1 VQFAQVFSQEYMYM
15 TSWGQVLTV
24 SFQNLWLGVVS
35 FVPNLVVAI
44 IIVILGWLIGALFGR
59 AIWQVFR
66 SLRVDEALRRAGFES
81 FLRRGGMNLDSGA
94 FIGGL
99 VKWFVILV
107 FLVAAFNVLG
117 LTQVNLFLREV
128 VIAYLPRVIVAALI
142 LLVGG
147 VVGDVTDRVVVTAAK
162 SAEIHSAHFAGTL
175 AKWAIWIFALLVA
188 LSQLG
193 IAAAFSQTLFTGV
206 VIAISL
212 ALGLSFGLGGQ
223 EAAGKFIARLGNEMS
238 DKHHSN

>member
-1 VQFAQVFSQEYMYM
+1 MIM
-15 TSWGQVLTV
+15 TTWGQVLTL
-24 SFQNLWLGVVS
+24 SFQNLWLGIVS
-35 FVPNLVVAI
+35 FVPNLI
-44 IIVILGWLIGALFGR
+44 IALVILVLGWLIGALLGR
-59 AIWQVFR
+59 AIWEAFR

-81 FLRRGGMNLDSGA
+81 FLRRGGLNLDSGA

-107 FLVAAFNVLG
+107 FLVAALNVLG
-117 LTQVNLFLREV
+117 LGQVNIFLQEV
-128 VIAYLPRVIVAALI
+128 VLAYLPRVIVAALI

-147 VVGDVTDRVVVTAAK
+147 VIGDIVDRVVVTAART
-162 SAEIHSAHFAGTL
+162 AEIHSANFAGSI
-175 AKWAIWIFALLVA
+175 AKWAVWVFTILVA

-223 EAAGKFIARLGNEMS
+223 DAASRVIEKMRGEMS
-238 DKHHSN
+238 DKHPRN

>member
-1 VQFAQVFSQEYMYM
+1 MIM
-15 TSWGQVLTV
+15 TTWGQVLTL
-24 SFQNLWLGVVS
+24 SFQNLWLGIVS
-35 FVPNLVVAI
+35 FVPNLI
-44 IIVILGWLIGALFGR
+44 IALVILVLGWLIGALFGR
-59 AIWQVFR
+59 AIWQAFR

-81 FLRRGGMNLDSGA
+81 FLRRGGLNLDSGA

-107 FLVAAFNVLG
+107 FLVAALNVLG
-117 LTQVNLFLREV
+117 LGQVNIFLQQV
-128 VIAYLPRVIVAALI
+128 VLAYIPRVIVAALI

-147 VVGDVTDRVVVTAAK
+147 VIGDVVDRVVVTAART
-162 SAEIHSAHFAGTL
+162 AEIRSANFAGSI
-175 AKWAIWIFALLVA
+175 AKWAVWVFTILVA

-223 EAAGKFIARLGNEMS
+223 DAAARLIEKMRGEMS
-238 DKHHSN
+238 DKPRN

>member
-1 VQFAQVFSQEYMYM
+1 MYIN
-15 TSWGQVLTV
+15 TWGEVLTA
-24 SFQNLWLGVVS
+24 SFQSLWMGIVN

-44 IIVILGWLIGALFGR
+44 VIVIIGWLIGALFGR

-66 SLRVDEALRRAGFES
+66 SIKIDEALRRAGFEG
-81 FLRRGGMNLDSGA
+81 FLRRGGLNLDSGA

-99 VKWFVILV
+99 VKWFVIVV
-107 FLVAAFNVLG
+107 FLVAAFDVLG
-117 LTQVNLFLREV
+117 LTEVNLFLQQV
-128 VIAYLPRVIVAALI
+128 VIAYLPRVIVAAFV

-147 VVGDVTDRVVVTAAK
+147 VIGDIAERVVVTAART
-162 SAEIHSAHFAGTL
+162 AEIRSAHFAGAV
-175 AKWAIWIFALLVA
+175 AKWAVWIFAILVA

-193 IAAAFSQTLFTGV
+193 IAAAFSQTLFTGL

-223 EAAGKFIARLGNEMS
+223 EAAGRFLERLRGDMNG
-238 DKHHSN
+238 HHHNN

>member
-1 VQFAQVFSQEYMYM
+1 M

-44 IIVILGWLIGALFGR
+44 IILILGWLIGALFGR
-59 AIWQVFR
+59 AVWQVFR

-81 FLRRGGMNLDSGA
+81 FLKRGGITLDSGA

-117 LTQVNLFLREV
+117 LTQVNLFLQEV

-147 VVGDVTDRVVVTAAK
+147 VVGDITDRVVVTAAK

-223 EAAGKFIARLGNEMS
+223 DAAGRFIEKVRGEMNE
-238 DKHHSN
+238 HHHN

>member
-1 VQFAQVFSQEYMYM
+1 MLLS
-15 TSWGQVLTV
+15 SWGDVLNA
-24 SFQNLWLGVVS
+24 SFQNLWFGVIS

-44 IIVILGWLIGALFGR
+44 IILILGWLVGALFGR

-66 SLRVDEALRRAGFES
+66 SLRIDEALRRAGFES
-81 FLRRGGMNLDSGA
+81 VLRRGGITLDSGA

-99 VKWFVILV
+99 VKWFVIVV
-107 FLVAAFNVLG
+107 FLVASFNVLG
-117 LTQVNLFLREV
+117 LTEVNIFLQQV

-147 VVGDVTDRVVVTAAK
+147 VVGDIAQRIVVTAAK
-162 SAEIHSAHFAGTL
+162 SAEIRSAHFAGTV
-175 AKWAIWIFALLVA
+175 AKWAVWIFAILVA

-223 EAAGKFIARLGNEMS
+223 EAAGRFIERLRGEMS
-238 DKHHSN
+238 DKHNS

>member
-1 VQFAQVFSQEYMYM
+1 MILSTWQ
-15 TSWGQVLTV
+15 QVLTL
-24 SFQNLWLGVVS
+24 SFQNLWLGVVN
-35 FVPNLVVAI
+35 FVPNLVIAL

-81 FLRRGGMNLDSGA
+81 FLRRSGMNLDSGA

-99 VKWFVILV
+99 VKWFVIVV
-107 FLVAAFNVLG
+107 FLVAAFDILG
-117 LTQVNLFLREV
+117 LTQVNLFLQQV

-147 VVGDVTDRVVVTAAK
+147 VVGDVTERIVVTAAK
-162 SAEIHSAHFAGTL
+162 SAEVRSAHFAGTI
-175 AKWAIWIFALLVA
+175 AKWAVWVFAILVA

-193 IAAAFSQTLFTGV
+193 IAAAFSQTLFTGI

-223 EAAGKFIARLGNEMS
+223 EAAGRFIERLRGEMGG
-238 DKHHSN
+238 KN

>member
-1 VQFAQVFSQEYMYM
+1 MILNTWQ
-15 TSWGQVLTV
+15 QVLTL
-24 SFQNLWLGVVS
+24 SFQNLWLGVVN
-35 FVPNLVVAI
+35 FVPNLVIAL

-81 FLRRGGMNLDSGA
+81 FLRRSGLNLDSGA

-99 VKWFVILV
+99 VKWFVIVV
-107 FLVAAFNVLG
+107 FLVAAFDILG
-117 LTQVNLFLREV
+117 LSQVNLFLQQV

-147 VVGDVTDRVVVTAAK
+147 VVGDVTERIVVTAAK
-162 SAEIHSAHFAGTL
+162 SAEVRSAHFAGTI
-175 AKWAIWIFALLVA
+175 AKWAVWIFAILVA

-193 IAAAFSQTLFTGV
+193 IAAAFSQTLFTGI

-223 EAAGKFIARLGNEMS
+223 EAAGRFIERLRGEMGG
-238 DKHHSN
+238 KN

>member
-1 VQFAQVFSQEYMYM
+1 MIIS
-15 TSWGQVLTV
+15 TWGQVLTL
-24 SFQNLWLGVVS
+24 SFQNLWLGIVS
-35 FVPNLVVAI
+35 FVPNLI
-44 IIVILGWLIGALFGR
+44 IALIILILGWLIGALFGR
-59 AIWQVFR
+59 AIWQIFR

-81 FLRRGGMNLDSGA
+81 FLKRGGLNLDSGA

-107 FLVAAFNVLG
+107 FLIAALNVLG
-117 LTQVNLFLREV
+117 LTQVNLFLQEV
-128 VIAYLPRVIVAALI
+128 VLAYLPRVIVAAII

-147 VVGDVTDRVVVTAAK
+147 VIGDVVDRVVVTAART
-162 SAEIHSAHFAGTL
+162 AEIRSAHLAGAA
-175 AKWAIWIFALLVA
+175 AKWAIWIFSILVA

-193 IAAAFSQTLFTGV
+193 IAAAFSQTLFTGI

-223 EAAGKFIARLGNEMS
+223 DAAARFIEKVRGEISEGNQR
-238 DKHHSN
+238 KN

>member
-1 VQFAQVFSQEYMYM
+1 MYLE
-15 TSWGQVLTV
+15 TWGQVLTL
-24 SFQNLWLGVVS
+24 SFQNLWLGVVN

-44 IIVILGWLIGALFGR
+44 VIVILGWLVGALIGR

-66 SLRVDEALRRAGFES
+66 SIRVDEALRRAGFEG
-81 FLRRGGMNLDSGA
+81 FLRRGGLDLDSGA

-99 VKWFVILV
+99 VKWFIIVV
-107 FLVAAFNVLG
+107 FLVAAFDVLG
-117 LTQVNLFLREV
+117 LAQVNLFLQQV
-128 VIAYLPRVIVAALI
+128 VIAYLPRVIVAALV

-147 VVGDVTDRVVVTAAK
+147 VIGDITERVVVTAART
-162 SAEIHSAHFAGTL
+162 AEVKSAHFAGAL
-175 AKWAIWIFALLVA
+175 SKWAVWVFAILVA

-193 IAAAFSQTLFTGV
+193 IAAAFSQTLFTGI

-223 EAAGKFIARLGNEMS
+223 EAAARFIEKLRGDMGGRN
-238 DKHHSN
+238 

>member
-1 VQFAQVFSQEYMYM
+1 MLIN
-15 TSWGQVLTV
+15 TWGQVLTL
-24 SFQNLWLGVVS
+24 SFQNLWLGVVA

-44 IIVILGWLIGALFGR
+44 IILILGWLVGALFGR

-81 FLRRGGMNLDSGA
+81 FLRRGGINLDSGA

-107 FLVAAFNVLG
+107 FLIGSFNVLG
-117 LTQVNLFLREV
+117 LSQVNAFISDV
-128 VIAYLPRVIVAALI
+128 VLLYLPRVIVAALV

-147 VVGDVTDRVVVTAAK
+147 VVGDITSRVVVTAAK
-162 SAEIHSAHFAGTL
+162 TAEVHSAHFAGTM
-175 AKWAIWIFALLVA
+175 AKWAIWIFAILVA

-193 IAAAFSQTLFTGV
+193 IAAGFSQTLFTGA

-223 EAAGKFIARLGNEMS
+223 EAASRFIEKVRGDMNGKQN
-238 DKHHSN
+238 

>member
-1 VQFAQVFSQEYMYM
+1 M

-59 AIWQVFR
+59 AVWQVFR

-81 FLRRGGMNLDSGA
+81 FLKRGGLNLDSGA

-117 LTQVNLFLREV
+117 LTQVNLFLQEV

-223 EAAGKFIARLGNEMS
+223 EAAAKFIARLGSEMS
-238 DKHHSN
+238 DKHHG